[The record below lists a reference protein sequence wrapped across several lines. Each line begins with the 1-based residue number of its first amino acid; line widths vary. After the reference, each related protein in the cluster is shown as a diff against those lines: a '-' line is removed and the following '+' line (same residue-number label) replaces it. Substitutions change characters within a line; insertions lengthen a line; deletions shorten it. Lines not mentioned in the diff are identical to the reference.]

1 VADKTTTD
9 IKHLKEGGFVLLDG
23 VPCKV
28 DRVTISTSGKHGHAK
43 VRLDAIGLFDGT
55 RRSIIK
61 PSHDTVEVPIVEKK
75 EAQVV
80 AVLGDNRVQLMD
92 TQSYEVFEADVPEER
107 KDDVRQGENI
117 YYYTVLDVKTL
128 KELK

>member
-1 VADKTTTD
+1 MADKTIAD

-23 VPCKV
+23 APCRV
-28 DRVTISTSGKHGHAK
+28 DKVTISTSGKHGHAK

-61 PSHDTVEVPIVEKK
+61 PSHDSVEVPIVEKK

-80 AVLGDNRVQLMD
+80 AVMGDKVQLMD
-92 TQSYEVFEADVPEER
+92 TQSYEVFELDVPAER
-107 KDDVRQGENI
+107 KEDVRQGENI
-117 YYYTVLDVKTL
+117 YYYTVLDIKTL